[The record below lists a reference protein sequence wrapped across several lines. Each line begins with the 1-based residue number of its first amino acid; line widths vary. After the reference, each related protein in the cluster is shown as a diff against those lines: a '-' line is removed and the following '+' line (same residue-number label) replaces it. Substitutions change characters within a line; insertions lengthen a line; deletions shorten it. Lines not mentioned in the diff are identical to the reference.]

1 MGLTTKQKAE
11 IVQEFGQGDK
21 DTGSVAVQIA
31 LVTQRVQELTEH
43 LNQHK
48 KDFSS
53 QRGLRRMVGQRRRML
68 KYLKRRD
75 LSAYKALSERLGI
88 RGV

>member
-1 MGLTTKQKAE
+1 MGLSPEKKAE
-11 IVQEFGQGDK
+11 IVKEFGKGAN
-21 DTGSVAVQIA
+21 DTGSAEVQIA
-31 LVTQRVQELTEH
+31 LLSTRITELTEH

-53 QRGLRRMVGQRRRML
+53 QRGLRKMVGQRRRLL
-68 KYLKRRD
+68 KYVKRHD
-75 LSAYKALSERLGI
+75 LASYRALIERLGI

>member
-1 MGLTTKQKAE
+1 MGLSPDRKAE
-11 IVQEFGQGDK
+11 IVREFGDGDN
-21 DTGSVAVQIA
+21 DTGSADVQIA
-31 LVTQRVQELTEH
+31 LLTTRITELTEH

-53 QRGLRRMVGQRRRML
+53 QRGLRKMVGQRRRLL
-68 KYLKRRD
+68 KYVKRQD
-75 LSAYKALSERLGI
+75 LASYRQLIERLGI

>member
-1 MGLTTKQKAE
+1 MSLTTEKKAE
-11 IVQEFGQGDK
+11 IVQEFGQGNQ

-31 LVTQRVQELTEH
+31 LLTERIQELTEH

>member
-1 MGLTTKQKAE
+1 MGLTSNETQE
-11 IVQEFGQGDK
+11 IVKTYGKSET
-21 DTGSVAVQIA
+21 DTGSTSVQIA
-31 LVTQRVQELTEH
+31 LLTESIVQLTEH
-43 LNQHK
+43 LNVHK

-53 QRGLRRMVGQRRRML
+53 QHGLRKMVGQRRRLL

-75 LSAYKALSERLGI
+75 LAAYKDLIQQLGI

>member
-1 MGLTTKQKAE
+1 MGLSVEKKAE
-11 IVQEFGQGDK
+11 IVREFGQGTG

-31 LVTQRVQELTEH
+31 LLTAQIQELTEH

-53 QRGLRRMVGQRRRML
+53 QRGLRRMVGLRRRML
-68 KYLKRRD
+68 KYIKRRD
-75 LSAYKALSERLGI
+75 LSAYKALSERLEI

>member
-1 MGLTTKQKAE
+1 MGLSVEKKTE
-11 IVQEFGQGDK
+11 IIREFGKDDE
-21 DTGSVAVQIA
+21 DTGSAEVQIA
-31 LVTQRVQELTEH
+31 LLSERIRELTEH

-53 QRGLRRMVGQRRRML
+53 QRGLRIMVGQRRRLL
-68 KYLKRRD
+68 KYVKRHD
-75 LSAYKALSERLGI
+75 LAGYRSLIEKLGI